1 MKQLNWLKDT
11 GMKDH
16 KPLEF
21 ISVSEVIKNR
31 AGKAGRLPVT
41 NNLSITQICR
51 TSNNQIVRYMTIR
64 IPEDIMSGARFK
76 KGDRID
82 IGFTDDGSIWRLKV
96 VPNGEQGYSITTPS
110 NNPKRGQLRLTWC
123 EGIPVIGNDRAITK
137 ARAIADEKSM
147 RVSPAEIIFTIG
159 EVRIE
164 ARGES

>member
-1 MKQLNWLKDT
+1 MEQLNWLKET
-11 GMKDH
+11 GMKDY
-16 KPLEF
+16 KPIEF

-31 AGKAGRLPVT
+31 GGKAGRLPVT
-41 NNLSITQICR
+41 NTLSITQICR
-51 TSNNQIVRYMTIR
+51 NNNKQLVRHMTIR
-64 IPEDIMSGARFK
+64 IPEDIMSKARFK
-76 KGDRID
+76 KGDRVD
-82 IGFTDDGSIWRLKV
+82 IGFTDDGTTWRLKV
-96 VPNGEQGYSITTPS
+96 VSNGEQGYSITTPS

-123 EGIPVIGNDRAITK
+123 EGIPVIGGDKAITK